1 MQHLQHSKKY
11 DLTFSYITG
20 ALFLVSFMIIHQQAS
35 LSFLILM
42 GTVDSAFSSIDLQG
56 GPKNLGI
63 NGDHG
68 ATLSRVKCPQLPYL
82 FSAIYRVLYT
92 L

>member
-1 MQHLQHSKKY
+1 
-11 DLTFSYITG
+11 
-20 ALFLVSFMIIHQQAS
+20 
-35 LSFLILM
+35 M

-92 L
+92 LWKLKRMLFVIVVPYQV